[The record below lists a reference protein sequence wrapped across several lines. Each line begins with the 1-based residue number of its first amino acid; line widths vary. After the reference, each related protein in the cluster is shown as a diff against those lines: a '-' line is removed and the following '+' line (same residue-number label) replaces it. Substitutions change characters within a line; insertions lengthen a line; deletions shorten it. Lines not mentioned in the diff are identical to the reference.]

1 MGMDASNREDLW
13 NQGMEVPENVH
24 RHIPDWLY
32 PSGRNP
38 RTQQSR
44 PDGIIVLP
52 MQGRN
57 STCSPMHMN
66 PRDRDI
72 HLMELKFCSDTKP
85 EETLAVAQDQ
95 HKHTIQSLRTR
106 PLRGAHRNNRVSL
119 HTILIGVAGTIY
131 NTYTIKPLTHLGLN
145 KEKAQTLAK
154 SLQCHAVKALTKIQ
168 STKNAIKFSNSNNGG
183 LGGDGR
189 PDLQEG
195 QAHAWPD
202 GGQPTGSTLV
212 WLP

>member
-1 MGMDASNREDLW
+1 
-13 NQGMEVPENVH
+13 MESQKNVH
-24 RHIPDWLY
+24 RDIPDWLY

-44 PDGIIVLP
+44 PDGIVVLP

-57 STCSPMHMN
+57 STCSPLHMN

-72 HLMELKFCSDTKP
+72 HLMELEFCSDTKP
-85 EETLAVAQDQ
+85 EEILAVAQDQ

-119 HTILIGVAGTIY
+119 HTLLIGVAGTIY

-154 SLQCHAVKALTKIQ
+154 SLQCHAVEALTK
-168 STKNAIKFSNSNNGG
+168 SKAPKMPSNSAIQTMG
-183 LGGDGR
+183 
-189 PDLQEG
+189 
-195 QAHAWPD
+195 
-202 GGQPTGSTLV
+202 V
-212 WLP
+212 

>member
-1 MGMDASNREDLW
+1 
-13 NQGMEVPENVH
+13 MEAPENVQ

-32 PSGRNP
+32 PSGRAP

-57 STCSPMHMN
+57 STSSPMHMN

-95 HKHTIQSLRTR
+95 HKHPIQSLRTR

-119 HTILIGVAGTIY
+119 HTTLIGVAGTIY

-145 KEKAQTLAK
+145 KEKAQILAM
-154 SLQCHAVKALTKIQ
+154 SC
-168 STKNAIKFSNSNNGG
+168 
-183 LGGDGR
+183 
-189 PDLQEG
+189 
-195 QAHAWPD
+195 
-202 GGQPTGSTLV
+202 
-212 WLP
+212 

>member
-1 MGMDASNREDLW
+1 
-13 NQGMEVPENVH
+13 
-24 RHIPDWLY
+24 
-32 PSGRNP
+32 
-38 RTQQSR
+38 
-44 PDGIIVLP
+44 
-52 MQGRN
+52 
-57 STCSPMHMN
+57 MHMN

-119 HTILIGVAGTIY
+119 HTILIGVAGTYY
-131 NTYTIKPLTHLGLN
+131 NNYTINPLTELGLN
-145 KEKAQTLAK
+145 HEKAQTLAK

-183 LGGDGR
+183 LEAGAAGR
-189 PDLQEG
+189 TYRRARRTLGRMADNPPDP
-195 QAHAWPD
+195 H
-202 GGQPTGSTLV
+202 
-212 WLP
+212 